1 MEAGKSDSVPILKPN
16 MIALNAD
23 ATSSTF
29 ATMKAPHS
37 LVTGS
42 NWFNSVIHNSN
53 LESCSF
59 QNSELDGSLFDSC
72 SLRGV
77 ELRNCDIEGLIVNG
91 VRVGSLLKLLLV
103 SDGGKHG
110 TR

>member
-1 MEAGKSDSVPILKPN
+1 MTAQKPAPISAFKPN
-16 MIALNAD
+16 MLAVNAD

-29 ATMKAPHS
+29 ATMRAPHS

-53 LESCSF
+53 FESCTF

-91 VRVGSLLKLLLV
+91 VRVGSLLKLLLI
-103 SDGGKHG
+103 SEGEKHG
-110 TR
+110 PR